1 LNSPEFRR
9 GAAVLL
15 LAAALGS
22 CTSSGRKP
30 DWIDDP
36 GSEYAVTT
44 HLSAVGS
51 ADERQV
57 AANRAI
63 SNIAKIF
70 EVAVQESTLD
80 FSSAEVRTEQGQRV
94 TVNEQ
99 QVTRNVSI
107 EAKQALEGAK
117 VAEYWESDV
126 GHIYALAILA
136 KQPAAS
142 RFRQSII
149 AQDREVKDLVNYA
162 SAKAKNPVSALK
174 ALNKA
179 RVIQMARERVNKNL
193 MVVADG
199 KGIKGQY
206 DIAKVNDL
214 IRDSLAALE
223 VTIRAEGDAVQTEL
237 EQALASLG
245 VQLVNK
251 SNLILRG
258 ALDVAPVEE
267 KQGWYWLRGSY
278 ELQLEDNGVALAKK
292 RWTIKV
298 SATYKAVLEKRA
310 RDEIN
315 QNLPQYVYELL
326 SSDKE

>member
-1 LNSPEFRR
+1 VNSPVFCRSTAVFLI
-9 GAAVLL
+9 AAM
-15 LAAALGS
+15 LGGCS
-22 CTSSGRKP
+22 GFGRKP

-36 GSEYAVTT
+36 SSKYSATT

-57 AANRAI
+57 AADRAVG
-63 SNIAKIF
+63 NIAKIF

-80 FSSAEVRTEQGQRV
+80 FSSAEVRTAQGQQV

-107 EAKQALEGAK
+107 EAKQVLEGVK
-117 VAEYWESDV
+117 VAEYWDSDV
-126 GHIYALAILA
+126 GRVYALAILA

-142 RFRQSII
+142 RFRQSIV
-149 AQDREVKDLVNYA
+149 AQDREVKDLINYA
-162 SAKAKNPVSALK
+162 SAKADNPVSALK
-174 ALNKA
+174 ALSRA
-179 RVIQMARERVNKNL
+179 RDIQMARERVNKNL

-206 DIAKVNDL
+206 DIAEVNNL
-214 IRDSLAALE
+214 IRDSLSALE
-223 VTIRAEGDAVQTEL
+223 VAIRAEDDTVQTEL

-245 VQLVNK
+245 VQLVDK
-251 SNLILRG
+251 SNLVLRG
-258 ALDVAPVEE
+258 DMDVAPVEK

-278 ELQLEDNGVALAKK
+278 ELQFEDNGVALAKK
-292 RWTIKV
+292 RWAIKV
-298 SATYKAVLEKRA
+298 SATDEAVLEKRA

-326 SSDKE
+326 SSE

>member
-1 LNSPEFRR
+1 V
-9 GAAVLL
+9 GGCA
-15 LAAALGS
+15 
-22 CTSSGRKP
+22 SSGKKP

-36 GSEYAVTT
+36 SSEYSATT

-51 ADERQV
+51 ANERQV
-57 AANRAI
+57 AADRAVG
-63 SNIAKIF
+63 NIAKIF

-80 FSSAEVRTEQGQRV
+80 FSSAEVRTTQGQQV

-107 EAKQALEGAK
+107 EAKQVLEGAK

-126 GHIYALAILA
+126 GRVYALAILA
-136 KQPAAS
+136 KQPAAN
-142 RFRQSII
+142 RFRGSIV
-149 AQDREVKDLVNYA
+149 AQDREVKDLINYA
-162 SAKAKNPVSALK
+162 SAKAENPVSALN
-174 ALNKA
+174 ALNQA
-179 RVIQMARERVNKNL
+179 RDILTARERANKNL

-199 KGIKGQY
+199 RGIKGQY
-206 DIAKVNDL
+206 DIAEVNNL
-214 IRDSLAALE
+214 IRDSLAALK
-223 VTIRAEGDAVQTEL
+223 VAIRAGDDSVRTEL

-245 VQLVNK
+245 VQLVEK
-251 SNLILRG
+251 SNLILHG
-258 ALDVAPVEE
+258 NMDVAPVEE

-278 ELQLEDNGVALAKK
+278 ELQFEDNGVALAKK

-298 SATYKAVLEKRA
+298 SATDKAVLEKRA